1 MFFPRSKVL
10 CMDNRLSFLVILPF
24 LFEEFQKLI
33 QIRGGFTLL
42 FALLRT
48 FGICVIFL
56 NHNDLIIVVRRQSI
70 KVCILH
76 IVCIDS
82 KRRSDIGTTFK
93 NRIYFVESSL
103 GHWNLKL
110 NQQ

>member
-1 MFFPRSKVL
+1 MFFLCSKVL

-33 QIRGGFTLL
+33 QIRGGFMLL
-42 FALLRT
+42 FASLRT

-56 NHNDLIIVVRRQSI
+56 NHNDLIIILRRQSI
-70 KVCILH
+70 KVCIPH
-76 IVCIDS
+76 IVRIDS
-82 KRRSDIGTTFK
+82 KRRSDISTTSK
-93 NRIYFVESSL
+93 NRIYFVEGSL

-110 NQQ
+110 GQ